1 MTNNTGLPEHT
12 VLFCL
17 PNYTNNLKNKLMKTL
32 SKLSPLL
39 FFVLLL
45 AGCGDS
51 GKGDPMPD
59 AATFRVDI
67 QQSGEYEKFTRIVTI
82 SGGDFYER
90 GTREEMPTVLFNE
103 DLSGT
108 TYSYEAEGVRELGIE
123 STIGISPVAAVPAEM
138 GLKITV
144 YRNGKLLD
152 EKTYN
157 YTEAD
162 DAVQK
167 KLTYKANQ

>member
-1 MTNNTGLPEHT
+1 M
-12 VLFCL
+12 
-17 PNYTNNLKNKLMKTL
+17 
-32 SKLSPLL
+32 SKSFPLL
-39 FFVLLL
+39 FFVLWL

-51 GKGDPMPD
+51 GKDTPAPD
-59 AATFRVDI
+59 AATFRVDL
-67 QQSGEYEKFTRIVTI
+67 QQSGEYEKFTRIITI

-90 GTREEMPTVLFNE
+90 GTQEEMPTILFNE

-123 STIGISPVAAVPAEM
+123 STIGISPVADIPAEM

-152 EKTYN
+152 EKTYT
-157 YTEAD
+157 YTEQS
-162 DAVQK
+162 DAVQQ
-167 KLTYKANQ
+167 KLTYKATQ